1 MIVSK
6 TPLRA
11 SLFGGGTDFHHY
23 FHNSKYGYGSVIS
36 TGIQMYV
43 YIIVNKRF
51 DDKIRLVYYG
61 NELVDSV
68 DEVKHNIIR
77 EALRITGI
85 TSGIEIFY
93 SADLPMTNLGLG
105 LASSSALAVGV
116 LNALHAYKGEEV
128 TSEQLAK
135 EAIDIEINRLH
146 QQIGIQD
153 QYAVS
158 FGGFN
163 RYIFNSDDSVIVKEI
178 ELDEES
184 RKKLFNN
191 LMLFYTG
198 NPRDSKKIFEEQEK
212 KTTTH
217 REILDD
223 MVLMT
228 DEAINYLN
236 NKKFDEIGR
245 LLDKAW
251 KIKKQ
256 FASGITNDDINNMYS
271 LAINNGAL
279 GGKILGAGGGG
290 FLLLYVPLDKQD
302 KVKKVL
308 KDYIQVDFLVEDNG
322 SKIVYRD

>member
-11 SLFGGGTDFHHY
+11 SLFGGGTDFHAY
-23 FHNSKYGYGSVIS
+23 FRNSKYGYGSVIS
-36 TGIQMYV
+36 AAINMYI

-68 DEVKHNIIR
+68 DEIKHNIIR
-77 EALRITGI
+77 EALKITNI
-85 TSGIEIFY
+85 TSGIEILY
-93 SADLPMTNLGLG
+93 LADIPMTNLGLG

-116 LNALHAYKGEEV
+116 LNALHAYKGEKV
-128 TSEQLAK
+128 TKEQLAK

-158 FGGFN
+158 YGGFN
-163 RYIFNSDDSVIVKEI
+163 RYIFNNDDTVLVKKI
-178 ELDEES
+178 ELLDGS
-184 RKKLFNN
+184 LDKLFGN

-198 NPRDSKKIFEEQEK
+198 KARDSKKIFEEQKE
-212 KTTTH
+212 TTKNKS
-217 REILDD
+217 EILDEL
-223 MVLMT
+223 VCMT
-228 DEAINYLN
+228 NKVMEYLDN
-236 NKKFDEIGR
+236 EKFDEIGK
-245 LLDKAW
+245 LFDKAW

-256 FASGITNDDINNMYS
+256 FASGVSNEEIDKMYD
-271 LAINNGAL
+271 LAMKSGAY

-290 FLLLYVPLDKQD
+290 FLLLYVPLKKQEM
-302 KVKKVL
+302 VKEAL
-308 KDYIQVDFLVEDNG
+308 RDYLQVDFMIDYDG
-322 SKIVYRD
+322 SKIVYKD

>member
-11 SLFGGGTDFHHY
+11 SFFGGGTDFHDY

-36 TGIQMYV
+36 TGINMYV
-43 YIIVNKRF
+43 YIIINKRF

-61 NELVDSV
+61 NELVDNV
-68 DEVKHNIIR
+68 DEIKHNIIR
-77 EALRITGI
+77 EALKITGI
-85 TSGIEIFY
+85 TSGIEILY
-93 SADLPMTNLGLG
+93 LADLPMTNLGVG

-116 LNALHAYKGEEV
+116 LNALHAYKGEFV
-128 TSEQLAK
+128 SREQLAK

-163 RYIFNSDDSVIVKEI
+163 RYIFKSNDEVIIKPIDLKPSV
-178 ELDEES
+178 
-184 RKKLFNN
+184 KKKFFDN

-198 NPRDSKKIFEEQEK
+198 IPRDSRKIFEEQK
-212 KTTTH
+212 KTTKN
-217 REILDD
+217 RSEILDEL
-223 MVLMT
+223 VVTT
-228 DEAINYLN
+228 DLVIDYLE
-236 NKKFDEIGR
+236 KEKFDEIGK
-245 LLDKAW
+245 LFDNTW

-256 FASGITNDDINNMYS
+256 FASGVTNEEIDKMYS
-271 LAINNGAL
+271 LAMAAGAF

-290 FLLLYVPLDKQD
+290 FLLLYVPKLKQGS
-302 KVKKVL
+302 VKEAL
-308 KDYIQVDFLVEDNG
+308 TDYTQVVFTFDDDG
-322 SKIVYRD
+322 SKIVYND